1 MSLLHS
7 QNSGQVNQVK
17 LYLYFSHGN
26 EDELLRNVMLKTVF
40 VLRYWY
46 LFSFLCVAAPIAA
59 GTGPNFSLA
68 DLDSSSYY
76 SMSPGAMRRPLPSTS
91 SSRYALERH
100 THTHSLSPSLWVL
113 INQPRQRLICWL
125 SIRRGCRSLS
135 YTSFQHMCVHLE
147 PSPSATRSAY
157 RPVAHTYCSRCK
169 TALRGALCVWTDVS
183 MFGCMCVCA
192 QLKRNI

>member
-1 MSLLHS
+1 
-7 QNSGQVNQVK
+7 
-17 LYLYFSHGN
+17 
-26 EDELLRNVMLKTVF
+26 MLKTVF

-100 THTHSLSPSLWVL
+100 THTLSLSPSLWVL
-113 INQPRQRLICWL
+113 INQPRQRLMCWL

-147 PSPSATRSAY
+147 PSPSATPLSLQASHTHILLPDIKPY
-157 RPVAHTYCSRCK
+157 YVAHR
-169 TALRGALCVWTDVS
+169 VWTDV
-183 MFGCMCVCA
+183 CVCVCVCVYSWNA
-192 QLKRNI
+192 TYKWSLWFHWLAIFRCQFYITQHT

>member
-1 MSLLHS
+1 M
-7 QNSGQVNQVK
+7 NC
-17 LYLYFSHGN
+17 F
-26 EDELLRNVMLKTVF
+26 EMWCLRPF
-40 VLRYWY
+40 
-46 LFSFLCVAAPIAA
+46 LFSGIDICSLFCVWQHPSRQERGPTFRWQTWTALPTTVWALGPWGVPYPALLLA
-59 GTGPNFSLA
+59 GMHWKDT
-68 DLDSSSYY
+68 
-76 SMSPGAMRRPLPSTS
+76 
-91 SSRYALERH
+91 H

-113 INQPRQRLICWL
+113 INQPRQRLMCWL

-183 MFGCMCVCA
+183 MFGCVCVCA